1 MGHEKFALG
10 HLRLALDIIL
20 GPRHL
25 PLSVQSTKSEKQ
37 ERAKAMTFASV
48 KKQCPIVLSLIILLC
63 PVCLR
68 SQTMQRTANMNTA
81 DSESAPDIASLLA
94 ELQSNQKAIEEVRE
108 NYTYTKL
115 EEEIE
120 LDGRGQVRSKHAQE
134 YEVFYVNGNEI
145 QKLVARDGKSL
156 SPSELQKEQGR
167 VQKQVLQ
174 YTSANPKPASRRE
187 EQEEDELHISTFL
200 RAAKFTNLRQEIF
213 RGQDVL
219 AMDIEPNPGYHPR
232 NLDERLVQK
241 LEGIMWI
248 DRRAHQVVRLQA
260 HLSSTAKIAAGLL
273 GSVGQGS
280 AAVFEQSL
288 INNEVWLPS
297 YLEEHLSG
305 RFLLLKN
312 YRSDLVIHYQGYKKY
327 RVEVRGEIGSPKPN

>member
-1 MGHEKFALG
+1 
-10 HLRLALDIIL
+10 
-20 GPRHL
+20 
-25 PLSVQSTKSEKQ
+25 
-37 ERAKAMTFASV
+37 MTFSSAE
-48 KKQCPIVLSLIILLC
+48 KEWPIVLSLIILLW
-63 PVCLR
+63 PTCLW
-68 SQTMQRTANMNTA
+68 SQAVERTANTKTT
-81 DSESAPDIASLLA
+81 DSHVLPDIASLLA
-94 ELQSNQKAIEEVRE
+94 EVQSNQKVIDEARE

-115 EEEIE
+115 EEEAE
-120 LDGRGQVRSKHAQE
+120 LDGRGQVKTKRAQE

-145 QKLVARDGKSL
+145 QKLIARRGKSL
-156 SPSELQKEQGR
+156 SPSETQKEQER

-174 YTSANPKPASRRE
+174 YTSANPKPVSRRE
-187 EQEEDELHISTFL
+187 EEEEDELHISTFL
-200 RAAKFTNLRQEIF
+200 RAAKFVNLRQETF

-241 LEGIMWI
+241 LEGTMWV

-260 HLSSTAKIAAGLL
+260 HLSSTARIAGGLL

-305 RFLLLKN
+305 RFLLFKS
-312 YRSDLVIHYQGYKKY
+312 YRRDFVIHYQGYKKY
-327 RVEVRGEIGSPKPN
+327 RVEVHSAIVSPN

>member
-1 MGHEKFALG
+1 MGYEKYALG
-10 HLRLALDIIL
+10 RLRLALGIIL

-25 PLSVQSTKSEKQ
+25 PLSVHSTKSEKQ
-37 ERAKAMTFASV
+37 ELATAMKFPSV
-48 KKQCPIVLSLIILLC
+48 KKQCPLVLSLTILLC

-68 SQTMQRTANMNTA
+68 SQTMKTA
-81 DSESAPDIASLLA
+81 DSESVPDIARLLA
-94 ELQSNQKAIEEVRE
+94 ELQSNQKAIEEARE

-115 EEEIE
+115 EEETE

-156 SPSELQKEQGR
+156 SPSELQKEEGR

-174 YTSANPKPASRRE
+174 YTSANPKPPSRRE
-187 EQEEDELHISTFL
+187 EEEEDELHISTFL
-200 RAAKFTNLRQEIF
+200 RAAKFANLRQETF

-219 AMDIEPNPGYHPR
+219 AMDVEPNPGYHPR

-241 LEGIMWI
+241 LEGTIWI

-327 RVEVRGEIGSPKPN
+327 RVEVRSEIGSPRPN

>member
-1 MGHEKFALG
+1 MSYEEYALG
-10 HLRLALDIIL
+10 RLRLALGIIL

-25 PLSVQSTKSEKQ
+25 PLNVHSTKSEKQ
-37 ERAKAMTFASV
+37 ELATAMKFPSV
-48 KKQCPIVLSLIILLC
+48 KKQCPLVLSLTILLC

-68 SQTMQRTANMNTA
+68 RQTMKTA
-81 DSESAPDIASLLA
+81 DSESPDIARLLA

-115 EEEIE
+115 EEETE
-120 LDGRGQVRSKHAQE
+120 LDGRGQVRSKHTQE

-200 RAAKFTNLRQEIF
+200 RAAKFANLRQETF

-312 YRSDLVIHYQGYKKY
+312 YRRDFVIHYQGYKKY
-327 RVEVRGEIGSPKPN
+327 RVEVRSEIGSTKPN

>member
-1 MGHEKFALG
+1 MGYEKYALG
-10 HLRLALDIIL
+10 RLRLALGIIL

-25 PLSVQSTKSEKQ
+25 PLSVQRTKSEKQ

-48 KKQCPIVLSLIILLC
+48 KKRCPLVLSLTILLC

-68 SQTMQRTANMNTA
+68 SQTMKTA
-81 DSESAPDIASLLA
+81 DSESVPDIARLLA

-115 EEEIE
+115 EEETE

-200 RAAKFTNLRQEIF
+200 RA
-213 RGQDVL
+213 V
-219 AMDIEPNPGYHPR
+219 
-232 NLDERLVQK
+232 K
-241 LEGIMWI
+241 LQI
-248 DRRAHQVVRLQA
+248 L
-260 HLSSTAKIAAGLL
+260 
-273 GSVGQGS
+273 
-280 AAVFEQSL
+280 
-288 INNEVWLPS
+288 
-297 YLEEHLSG
+297 
-305 RFLLLKN
+305 
-312 YRSDLVIHYQGYKKY
+312 
-327 RVEVRGEIGSPKPN
+327 

>member
-1 MGHEKFALG
+1 MGHEKYALG
-10 HLRLALDIIL
+10 RLRLALGIIL
-20 GPRHL
+20 APRHL
-25 PLSVQSTKSEKQ
+25 PLRVHSTKSEKQ
-37 ERAKAMTFASV
+37 ELATAMKFPSV
-48 KKQCPIVLSLIILLC
+48 KKQCPLVLSLTILLC

-68 SQTMQRTANMNTA
+68 SQTMKTA
-81 DSESAPDIASLLA
+81 DSESVPDIARLLA

-115 EEEIE
+115 EEETE

-145 QKLVARDGKSL
+145 QKLVAKDGKSL

-174 YTSANPKPASRRE
+174 YTSANPKHASRRE

-200 RAAKFTNLRQEIF
+200 RAAKFANLRQEIL

-219 AMDIEPNPGYHPR
+219 AMDIEPNPGHHPR

-241 LEGIMWI
+241 LEGIIWI

-260 HLSSTAKIAAGLL
+260 HLSSTAKIAAGL

-327 RVEVRGEIGSPKPN
+327 RVEVHSEIGSPKPN